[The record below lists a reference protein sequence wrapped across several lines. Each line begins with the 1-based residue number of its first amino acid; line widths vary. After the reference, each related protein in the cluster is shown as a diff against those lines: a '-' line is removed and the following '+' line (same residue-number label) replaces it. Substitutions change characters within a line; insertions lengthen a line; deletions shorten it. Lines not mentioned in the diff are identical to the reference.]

1 VALIAFAP
9 PLVVAIT
16 ELRQL
21 RERGMRHAQHVASM
35 LDLYG
40 RMPQAS
46 IDGLRRHLATELE
59 RDSVAYIEVDD
70 ARGQPVVRAGARPP
84 WALPATVE
92 LALPANSGPFA
103 TIRLTPENEDLRRD
117 LLRIV
122 GIHLMVGLVLGLGI
136 YRIPVRAF
144 ARTIQELKS
153 AQNQLVHADRLSALG
168 ALYAGL
174 THEINNPL
182 GILSARVKLL
192 LAGAKDKALDA
203 DTVRDLEVIDRQG
216 GRIAEIMRSLLAY
229 ARKSEFRMA
238 SVDLNAV
245 VREVVSLVNKPFA
258 KQGVLVETELDA
270 GLPGLQASPDRL
282 QQVLLNLLNNARDAM
297 PQGGTITVR
306 TTSENGHV
314 VAEVSDTG
322 PGISSQAKEHLFEPF
337 FTTKEAGKGTG
348 LGLWVSYG
356 IVNAHGGELQAQNAP
371 AGGALFRM
379 LLPLAAGMER

>member
-1 VALIAFAP
+1 MVAL
-9 PLVVAIT
+9 T

-21 RERGMRHAQHVASM
+21 RERALRHAEHVASI

-46 IDGLRRHLATELE
+46 VEGLRRHLLGEL
-59 RDSVAYIEVDD
+59 DHDAVAYIEVDD
-70 ARGQPVVRAGARPP
+70 AAGTPMVRAGARPA
-84 WALPATVE
+84 WAMPATVE
-92 LALPANSGPFA
+92 LKLPGGGPYA
-103 TIRLTPENEDLRRD
+103 TIRLTPDSQDLRRD
-117 LLRIV
+117 LVRIV
-122 GIHLMVGLVLGLGI
+122 GVHLMVGLVLGLGI

-144 ARTIQELKS
+144 AGAIQELKA

-182 GILSARVKLL
+182 GILSARVKLM
-192 LAGAKDKALDA
+192 LAAAPEKKLDA

-216 GRIAEIMRSLLAY
+216 GRIAEIMRSLLAF

-238 SVDLNAV
+238 SVDLNGV

-270 GLPGLQASPDRL
+270 ALPQLQASPDRL

-306 TTSENGHV
+306 TGGQDGHV

-322 PGISSQAKEHLFEPF
+322 PGLSPQAKEHLFEPF

-356 IVNAHGGELQAQNAP
+356 IVSAHGGELQALNGP
-371 AGGALFRM
+371 AGGALFRVR
-379 LLPLAAGMER
+379 LPLAGGVR